1 MTTAH
6 EPRHE
11 VAPAYDRRTMKRL
24 LSSLALAATSSLAIA
39 GTLQITVLG
48 SDGKP
53 AADVAVQVLPAAPWS
68 AQVPAE
74 PVRILQRNLR
84 FVPFVSVVPAGGT
97 VRFVNR
103 DRYDHHVRS
112 QAGGPLGNIAP
123 AQQFEFRMAAF
134 KGEKESTADLK
145 LDTPGVIALGC
156 HLHGSMRGHILV
168 SNTPWVAVTDE
179 QGRASLP
186 QLPDGQADLKLWHP
200 EQLTDQTPLRLQ
212 LVGDQAAEARV
223 NFAPRRRSA
232 LSAAPARSGDYSF

>member
-1 MTTAH
+1 
-6 EPRHE
+6 
-11 VAPAYDRRTMKRL
+11 MKYL
-24 LSSLALAATSSLAIA
+24 VSSLILAALPLLAA
-39 GTLQITVLG
+39 AANLQVTVLG

-53 AADVAVQVLPAAPWS
+53 VADVAVQLLPAAPWS
-68 AQVPAE
+68 VLPPAE
-74 PVRILQRNLR
+74 PVRIVQRNLR

-168 SNTPWVAVTDE
+168 TSTPWVAVTDE
-179 QGRASLP
+179 QGRATLP
-186 QLPDGQADLKLWHP
+186 QLPDGQAELKLWHP
-200 EQLTDQTPLRLQ
+200 EQLADQAPLRLQ
-212 LVGDQAAEARV
+212 LAGDQSAEARV
-223 NFAPRRRSA
+223 NFAPRRRPPPTT
-232 LSAAPARSGDYSF
+232 APPRSGDYTF

>member
-1 MTTAH
+1 
-6 EPRHE
+6 
-11 VAPAYDRRTMKRL
+11 MKHL
-24 LSSLALAATSSLAIA
+24 LLSLALATLPCLASA
-39 GTLQITVLG
+39 GTLQVTVLG

-68 AQVPAE
+68 AQPPAE
-74 PVRILQRNLR
+74 PVRIVQRNLR

-112 QAGGPLGNIAP
+112 QAGGPLGNVAP

-156 HLHGSMRGHILV
+156 HLHGSMRGHVLV
-168 SNTPWVAVTDE
+168 SATPWVAVTDE
-179 QGRASLP
+179 QGRATLP
-186 QLPDGQADLKLWHP
+186 QLPDGQAELKLWHP
-200 EQLTDQTPLRLQ
+200 EQLADQAPLRLQ
-212 LVGDQAAEARV
+212 LAGDQVAEARV
-223 NFAPRRRSA
+223 NFAPRRRPPP
-232 LSAAPARSGDYSF
+232 SAAPSPSPTRSGDYTF

>member
-1 MTTAH
+1 
-6 EPRHE
+6 
-11 VAPAYDRRTMKRL
+11 MKYL
-24 LSSLALAATSSLAIA
+24 VSSLILAALPLLAA
-39 GTLQITVLG
+39 AANLQVTVLG

-53 AADVAVQVLPAAPWS
+53 AADVAVQLLPAAPWS
-68 AQVPAE
+68 VLPPAE
-74 PVRILQRNLR
+74 PVRIVQRNLR

-168 SNTPWVAVTDE
+168 TSTPWVAVTDE
-179 QGRASLP
+179 QGRATLP
-186 QLPDGQADLKLWHP
+186 QLPDGQAELKLWHP
-200 EQLTDQTPLRLQ
+200 EQLADQAPLRLQ
-212 LVGDQAAEARV
+212 LAGDQSAEARV
-223 NFAPRRRSA
+223 NFAPRRRPPPTT
-232 LSAAPARSGDYSF
+232 APPRSGDYTF

>member
-1 MTTAH
+1 
-6 EPRHE
+6 
-11 VAPAYDRRTMKRL
+11 MKYL
-24 LSSLALAATSSLAIA
+24 VSSLILAALPLLAA
-39 GTLQITVLG
+39 AANLQVTVLG

-53 AADVAVQVLPAAPWS
+53 VADVAVQLLPAAPWS
-68 AQVPAE
+68 VLPPAE
-74 PVRILQRNLR
+74 PVRIVQRNLR

-168 SNTPWVAVTDE
+168 TSTPWVAVTDE
-179 QGRASLP
+179 QGRATLP
-186 QLPDGQADLKLWHP
+186 QLPDGQAELKLWHP
-200 EQLTDQTPLRLQ
+200 EQLTDQAPLRLQ
-212 LVGDQAAEARV
+212 LAGDQSAEARV
-223 NFAPRRRSA
+223 NFAPRRRPPPTT
-232 LSAAPARSGDYSF
+232 APPRSGDYTF

>member
-1 MTTAH
+1 
-6 EPRHE
+6 
-11 VAPAYDRRTMKRL
+11 MKRL
-24 LSSLALAATSSLAIA
+24 LSSLALVALSTLAAAGSL
-39 GTLQITVLG
+39 QVTVLD

-53 AADVAVQVLPAAPWS
+53 AADVAVQLQPSAPGS
-68 AQVPAE
+68 AQPPAE
-74 PVRILQRNLR
+74 PVRIVQRNIR

-145 LDTPGVIALGC
+145 LDTPGIIALGC

-168 SNTPWVAVTDE
+168 STAPWVAVTDD
-179 QGRASLP
+179 QGRATLA
-186 QLPDGQADLKLWHP
+186 QLPDGQAELKLWHP
-200 EQLTDQTPLRLQ
+200 EQLADQAPLRLQ
-212 LVGDQAAEARV
+212 LVGDQSAEVRV
-223 NFAPRRRSA
+223 NFAPRRRPPPIT
-232 LSAAPARSGDYSF
+232 APARGNDYSF

>member
-1 MTTAH
+1 
-6 EPRHE
+6 
-11 VAPAYDRRTMKRL
+11 MKYL
-24 LSSLALAATSSLAIA
+24 VSSLILAALPLLAAAGSL
-39 GTLQITVLG
+39 QVTVLG

-53 AADVAVQVLPAAPWS
+53 AADVAVQLLPAAPWS
-68 AQVPAE
+68 VLPPAE
-74 PVRILQRNLR
+74 PVRIVQRNLR

-156 HLHGSMRGHILV
+156 HLHGSMRGHLLV
-168 SNTPWVAVTDE
+168 TSTPWVAVTDE
-179 QGRASLP
+179 QGRATLP
-186 QLPDGQADLKLWHP
+186 QLPDGQAELKLWHP
-200 EQLTDQTPLRLQ
+200 EQLADQAPLRLQ
-212 LVGDQAAEARV
+212 LAGDQSAEARV
-223 NFAPRRRSA
+223 NFAPRRRPPPTT
-232 LSAAPARSGDYSF
+232 APPRSGDYTF

>member
-1 MTTAH
+1 
-6 EPRHE
+6 
-11 VAPAYDRRTMKRL
+11 MKYL
-24 LSSLALAATSSLAIA
+24 VSSLILAALPLLAA
-39 GTLQITVLG
+39 AANLQLTVLG

-53 AADVAVQVLPAAPWS
+53 AADVAVQLLPAAPWS
-68 AQVPAE
+68 VLPPAE
-74 PVRILQRNLR
+74 PVRIVQRNLR

-134 KGEKESTADLK
+134 KGENESTADLK

-168 SNTPWVAVTDE
+168 TSTPWVAVTDE
-179 QGRASLP
+179 QGRATLP
-186 QLPDGQADLKLWHP
+186 QLPDGQAELKLWHP
-200 EQLTDQTPLRLQ
+200 EQLTDQAPLRLQ
-212 LVGDQAAEARV
+212 LAGDQSAEARV
-223 NFAPRRRSA
+223 NFAPRRRPPPTT
-232 LSAAPARSGDYSF
+232 APPRSGDYTF

>member
-1 MTTAH
+1 
-6 EPRHE
+6 
-11 VAPAYDRRTMKRL
+11 MKYL
-24 LSSLALAATSSLAIA
+24 VSSLILAALPLLATA
-39 GTLQITVLG
+39 ANLQLTVLG

-53 AADVAVQVLPAAPWS
+53 AADVAVQLLPAAPWS
-68 AQVPAE
+68 VLPPAE
-74 PVRILQRNLR
+74 PVRIVQRNLR

-156 HLHGSMRGHILV
+156 HLHGSMRGHLLV
-168 SNTPWVAVTDE
+168 TSTPWVAVTDE
-179 QGRASLP
+179 QGRATLP
-186 QLPDGQADLKLWHP
+186 QLPDGQAELKLWHP
-200 EQLTDQTPLRLQ
+200 EQLADQAPLRLQ
-212 LVGDQAAEARV
+212 LAGDQSAEARV
-223 NFAPRRRSA
+223 NFAPRRRPPPTT
-232 LSAAPARSGDYSF
+232 APPRSGDYTF

>member
-1 MTTAH
+1 
-6 EPRHE
+6 
-11 VAPAYDRRTMKRL
+11 MKYL
-24 LSSLALAATSSLAIA
+24 VSSLILAALPLLAA
-39 GTLQITVLG
+39 AANLQLTVLG

-53 AADVAVQVLPAAPWS
+53 VADVAVQLLPAAPWS
-68 AQVPAE
+68 VLPPAE
-74 PVRILQRNLR
+74 PVRIVQRNLR

-168 SNTPWVAVTDE
+168 TSTPWVAVTDE
-179 QGRASLP
+179 QGRATLP
-186 QLPDGQADLKLWHP
+186 QLPDGQAELKLWHP
-200 EQLTDQTPLRLQ
+200 EQLTDQAPLRLQ
-212 LVGDQAAEARV
+212 LAGDQSAEARV
-223 NFAPRRRSA
+223 NFAPRRRPPPTT
-232 LSAAPARSGDYSF
+232 APPRSGDYTF

>member
-1 MTTAH
+1 
-6 EPRHE
+6 
-11 VAPAYDRRTMKRL
+11 MKYL
-24 LSSLALAATSSLAIA
+24 VSSLILAALPLLAAAGSL
-39 GTLQITVLG
+39 QVTVLG

-53 AADVAVQVLPAAPWS
+53 VADVAVQLLPAAPWS
-68 AQVPAE
+68 VLPPAE
-74 PVRILQRNLR
+74 PVRIVQRNLR

-168 SNTPWVAVTDE
+168 TSTPWVAVTDE
-179 QGRASLP
+179 QGRATLP
-186 QLPDGQADLKLWHP
+186 QLPDGQAELKLWHP
-200 EQLTDQTPLRLQ
+200 EQLTDQAPLRLQ
-212 LVGDQAAEARV
+212 LAGDQSAEARV
-223 NFAPRRRSA
+223 NFAPRRRPPPTT
-232 LSAAPARSGDYSF
+232 APPRSGDYTF

>member
-1 MTTAH
+1 
-6 EPRHE
+6 
-11 VAPAYDRRTMKRL
+11 MKYL
-24 LSSLALAATSSLAIA
+24 VSSLILAALPLLATA
-39 GTLQITVLG
+39 ANLQLTVLG

-53 AADVAVQVLPAAPWS
+53 AADVAVQLLPAAPWS
-68 AQVPAE
+68 VLPPAE
-74 PVRILQRNLR
+74 PVRIVQRNLR

-156 HLHGSMRGHILV
+156 HLHGSMRGHLLV
-168 SNTPWVAVTDE
+168 TSTPWVAVTDE
-179 QGRASLP
+179 QGRATLP
-186 QLPDGQADLKLWHP
+186 QLPDGQAELKLWHP
-200 EQLTDQTPLRLQ
+200 EQLTDQAPLRLQ
-212 LVGDQAAEARV
+212 LAGDQSAEARV
-223 NFAPRRRSA
+223 NFAPRRRPPPTT
-232 LSAAPARSGDYSF
+232 APPRSGDYTF

>member
-223 NFAPRRRSA
+223 NFAPRRRPAPST
-232 LSAAPARSGDYSF
+232 APARSGDYSF

>member
-1 MTTAH
+1 
-6 EPRHE
+6 
-11 VAPAYDRRTMKRL
+11 MKYL
-24 LSSLALAATSSLAIA
+24 VSSLILAALPLLAAAGSL
-39 GTLQITVLG
+39 QVTVLG

-53 AADVAVQVLPAAPWS
+53 AADVAVQLLPAAPWS
-68 AQVPAE
+68 VLPPAE
-74 PVRILQRNLR
+74 PVRIVQRNLR

-168 SNTPWVAVTDE
+168 TSTPWVAVTDE
-179 QGRASLP
+179 QGRATLP
-186 QLPDGQADLKLWHP
+186 QLPDGQAELKLWHP
-200 EQLTDQTPLRLQ
+200 EQLTDQAPLRLQ
-212 LVGDQAAEARV
+212 LAGDQSAEARV
-223 NFAPRRRSA
+223 NFAPRRRPPPTT
-232 LSAAPARSGDYSF
+232 APPRSGDYTF

>member
-1 MTTAH
+1 
-6 EPRHE
+6 
-11 VAPAYDRRTMKRL
+11 MKRL
-24 LSSLALAATSSLAIA
+24 LSSLALALTSSLAIA
-39 GTLQITVLG
+39 GSLQVTVMG

-68 AQVPAE
+68 AQPAAE

-112 QAGGPLGNIAP
+112 QAGGPLGNVAP

-134 KGEKESTADLK
+134 KGEKEATADLK

-168 SNTPWVAVTDE
+168 TSTPWVAVTDE

-186 QLPDGQADLKLWHP
+186 QLPDGQAELKLWHP
-200 EQLTDQTPLRLQ
+200 EQLADQAPVRLQ
-212 LVGDQAAEARV
+212 LAGEQATEARL
-223 NFAPRRRSA
+223 NFAPRRRPPPSTGPA
-232 LSAAPARSGDYSF
+232 TAPARGNDYGL

>member
-1 MTTAH
+1 
-6 EPRHE
+6 
-11 VAPAYDRRTMKRL
+11 MKYL
-24 LSSLALAATSSLAIA
+24 VSSLILAALPLLAA
-39 GTLQITVLG
+39 AANLQVTVLG

-53 AADVAVQVLPAAPWS
+53 AADVAVQLLPAAPWS
-68 AQVPAE
+68 VLPPAE
-74 PVRILQRNLR
+74 PVRIVQRNLR

-168 SNTPWVAVTDE
+168 TSTPWVAVTDE
-179 QGRASLP
+179 QGRATLP
-186 QLPDGQADLKLWHP
+186 QLPDGQAELKLWHP
-200 EQLTDQTPLRLQ
+200 EQLTDQAPLRLQ
-212 LVGDQAAEARV
+212 LAGDQSAEARV
-223 NFAPRRRSA
+223 NFAPRRRPPPTT
-232 LSAAPARSGDYSF
+232 APPRSGDYTF

>member
-1 MTTAH
+1 
-6 EPRHE
+6 
-11 VAPAYDRRTMKRL
+11 MKYL
-24 LSSLALAATSSLAIA
+24 VSSLILAALPLLAA
-39 GTLQITVLG
+39 AANLQVTVLG

-53 AADVAVQVLPAAPWS
+53 AADVAVQLLPAAPWS
-68 AQVPAE
+68 VLPPAE
-74 PVRILQRNLR
+74 PVRIVQRNLR

-156 HLHGSMRGHILV
+156 HLHGSMRGHLLV
-168 SNTPWVAVTDE
+168 TSTPWVAVTDE
-179 QGRASLP
+179 QGRATLP
-186 QLPDGQADLKLWHP
+186 QLPDGQAELKLWHP
-200 EQLTDQTPLRLQ
+200 EQLTDQAPLRLQ
-212 LVGDQAAEARV
+212 LAGDQSAEARV
-223 NFAPRRRSA
+223 NFAPRRRPPPTT
-232 LSAAPARSGDYSF
+232 APPRSGDYTF